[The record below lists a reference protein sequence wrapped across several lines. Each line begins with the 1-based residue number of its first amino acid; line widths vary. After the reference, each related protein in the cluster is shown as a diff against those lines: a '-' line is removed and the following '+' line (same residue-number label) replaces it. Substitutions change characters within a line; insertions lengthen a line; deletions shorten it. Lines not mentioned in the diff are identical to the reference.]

1 MKKKSQT
8 KKSENLSKAEAD
20 KLRSL
25 IAALRSEY
33 TDKQIMFEYLDA
45 MRHGGKWELSRII
58 MEDMDLKDYMKD
70 RLKDEL
76 VYNDKL
82 IILKVDIMQQREKLE
97 TFVFSEIYP
106 HYNDQHN
113 LFTSN

>member
-20 KLRSL
+20 KL
-25 IAALRSEY
+25 
-33 TDKQIMFEYLDA
+33 
-45 MRHGGKWELSRII
+45 
-58 MEDMDLKDYMKD
+58 
-70 RLKDEL
+70 
-76 VYNDKL
+76 
-82 IILKVDIMQQREKLE
+82 IILKVDSMQQREKLE